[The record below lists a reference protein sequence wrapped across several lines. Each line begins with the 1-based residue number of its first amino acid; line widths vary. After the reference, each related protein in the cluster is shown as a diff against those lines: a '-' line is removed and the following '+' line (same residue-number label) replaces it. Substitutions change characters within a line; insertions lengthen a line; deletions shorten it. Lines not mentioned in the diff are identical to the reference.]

1 MDFASASNVHPA
13 KFQFRVPEAMYI
25 GQMESAGGVKPDP
38 DKVKAIVED
47 PQPKTK
53 EGLPCFLG
61 LVNYL
66 DEFISS
72 VADVSEPLRVL
83 LKNKRMALP

>member
-25 GQMESAGGVKPDP
+25 GQMQSAEGVKPDP
-38 DKVKAIVED
+38 GKVKAFAED

-53 EGLPCFLG
+53 EDLRCFLG
-61 LVNYL
+61 LANYL

-83 LKNKRMALP
+83 LKNERMALP

>member
-25 GQMESAGGVKPDP
+25 GQMQSAEGVKPDP
-38 DKVKAIVED
+38 DKVKAIAED

-53 EGLPCFLG
+53 EDLRCFLG
-61 LVNYL
+61 LANYL

-83 LKNKRMALP
+83 LKNERMALP